1 LIFWLLEP
9 PVSPPV
15 ESLQCLQLLELP
27 DLVHGQGDRDR
38 DRDRGVCEAVRLGGS
53 DDRRRYDGLGQQPG
67 QRDLVLVLH
76 CDEPGPTE
84 RTLST
89 PPDWRRHRQR

>member
-1 LIFWLLEP
+1 LIFWRLEP
-9 PVSPPV
+9 PVSQPV

-38 DRDRGVCEAVRLGGS
+38 GVCEAVRLGGS
-53 DDRRRYDGLGQQPG
+53 DDRRRCEGLASSQAS
-67 QRDLVLVLH
+67 DLVLVLP

-89 PPDWRRHRQR
+89 PPDRRRHRQR